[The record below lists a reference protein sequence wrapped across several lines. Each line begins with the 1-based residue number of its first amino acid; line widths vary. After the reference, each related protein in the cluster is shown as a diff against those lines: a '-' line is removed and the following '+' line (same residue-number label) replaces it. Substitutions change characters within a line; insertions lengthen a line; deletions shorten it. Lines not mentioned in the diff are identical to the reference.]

1 MRPGKDYRRTKQYET
16 ISVTLPGG
24 QREERLIK
32 PMQEGQTEGPLHY
45 VKNGSLYDRINEVHK
60 RINHGGRNKMMPAL
74 KETSANITQKDMNTV
89 CCYCRQE
96 AVSLFLSLCA
106 ICQSKKIKK
115 RGIVVKPLLFTKMND
130 RSQVDLIDFQSHPD
144 EEFKHMTYQDYLTK
158 FVALNAMRNKKW
170 PIIS

>member
-74 KETSANITQKDMNTV
+74 KETSANITQ
-89 CCYCRQE
+89 E